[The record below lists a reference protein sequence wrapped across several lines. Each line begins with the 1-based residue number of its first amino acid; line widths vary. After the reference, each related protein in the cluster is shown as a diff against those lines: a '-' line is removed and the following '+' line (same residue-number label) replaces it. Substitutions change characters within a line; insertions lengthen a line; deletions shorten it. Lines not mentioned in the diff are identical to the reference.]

1 MDLFGKRDVTGSRP
15 RIVLY
20 SHDTMGLGHMRRN
33 LLIAQSLANSALE
46 ANVLMIAG
54 AFAANVFASSAG
66 IDCLTL
72 PALHKFGNGQYKSRN
87 LNVELEEIIKFR
99 EKTICAATDAFY
111 PDVLIVDNVPRG
123 VHRELD
129 STLKLLK
136 QRGKTRLVLGLRD
149 VLDDPA
155 TVRREW
161 QAANNEQTVGDY
173 FDAVWVYGD
182 PAVHNVVRAHD
193 FSPKIEAKVRFTG
206 YFDHRKRLEW
216 AHKADCSVP
225 ISRQEARS
233 GKRLALCLVGG
244 GQDGSHVAEMFAKT
258 ILPEDYYGLLVTG
271 PFMPAETCLRLRRIA
286 ADNPGLEVIKQ
297 ISEPVQLLQ
306 AAHRVIAM
314 GGYNT
319 VGEVLS
325 FRKHALVVPRV
336 KPRQEQ
342 LIRAERLHE
351 LGLIDYIH
359 PEQVTSAKL
368 AQWLVRE
375 LEPLPAVDQLL
386 DMNGLERLPLL
397 LRELLD
403 RSSQAQPSLA
413 ESTHFME
420 EINYVL

>member
-1 MDLFGKRDVTGSRP
+1 MPKFQIVSLSRFFRDCVFVEIFGGIIMDLFGKRDVTGSRP

-99 EKTICAATDAFY
+99 EKTICAATDAFD

-161 QAANNEQTVGDY
+161 QAANNEQTH
-173 FDAVWVYGD
+173 
-182 PAVHNVVRAHD
+182 PN
-193 FSPKIEAKVRFTG
+193 E
-206 YFDHRKRLEW
+206 RL
-216 AHKADCSVP
+216 KLL
-225 ISRQEARS
+225 
-233 GKRLALCLVGG
+233 GMGRLALKEKL
-244 GQDGSHVAEMFAKT
+244 T
-258 ILPEDYYGLLVTG
+258 
-271 PFMPAETCLRLRRIA
+271 
-286 ADNPGLEVIKQ
+286 
-297 ISEPVQLLQ
+297 
-306 AAHRVIAM
+306 
-314 GGYNT
+314 
-319 VGEVLS
+319 
-325 FRKHALVVPRV
+325 
-336 KPRQEQ
+336 RQ
-342 LIRAERLHE
+342 
-351 LGLIDYIH
+351 
-359 PEQVTSAKL
+359 V
-368 AQWLVRE
+368 
-375 LEPLPAVDQLL
+375 
-386 DMNGLERLPLL
+386 
-397 LRELLD
+397 
-403 RSSQAQPSLA
+403 
-413 ESTHFME
+413 
-420 EINYVL
+420 